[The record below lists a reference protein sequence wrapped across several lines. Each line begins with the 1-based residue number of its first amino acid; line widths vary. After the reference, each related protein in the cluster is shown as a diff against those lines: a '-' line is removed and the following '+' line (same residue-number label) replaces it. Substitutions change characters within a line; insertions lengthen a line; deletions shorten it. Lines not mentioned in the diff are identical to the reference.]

1 MHGYKILLVE
11 DETSLAHLVSIQL
24 KTYGHKVQLASD
36 ATEAQDSLLNG
47 TFDLV
52 LLDWMLPNESGID
65 LLRWMRS
72 HEDQTLQKKPV
83 IFVTALTTSG
93 HIIQALELGADDYL
107 TKPFEE
113 SVLVARINAVM
124 RRFKATTQTE
134 TNKTSSADGELKVG
148 DLSVDVRGFEASL
161 REDKLNLT
169 RSEFLLLKNLIEE
182 KGCVLTREKLI
193 SKVQGTEINV
203 TGRTVDTH
211 IFGLRKKLKDYSQI
225 IETIRG
231 VGYRLN
237 TPQ

>member
-24 KTYGHKVQLASD
+24 KTYGHKVQLASN
-36 ATEAQDSLLNG
+36 ASEAKDSLLNDNY
-47 TFDLV
+47 DLV

-72 HEDQTLQKKPV
+72 HQDSVIQKKPV

-124 RRFKATTQTE
+124 RRFKATSQPSE
-134 TNKTSSADGELKVG
+134 VKSTSVAGELQVG
-148 DLSVDVRGFEASL
+148 DLSVDVKAFEASL
-161 REDKLNLT
+161 RDEKLSLT

-211 IFGLRKKLKDYSQI
+211 IFGLRKKLKDYSHI

>member
-1 MHGYKILLVE
+1 MIGYKLLLVE

-24 KTYGHKVQLASD
+24 KTYGHKVKVASD
-36 ATEAQDSLLNG
+36 AAEARESLAEEDY
-47 TFDLV
+47 DLV
-52 LLDWMLPNESGID
+52 LLDWMLPNETGVD

-72 HEDQTLQKKPV
+72 SDDPVIKTKPV
-83 IFVTALTTSG
+83 IFVTALTTTG
-93 HIIQALELGADDYL
+93 HIIQALELGADDYV

-124 RRFKATTQTE
+124 RRFKAKEEEAVKVASGETLTT
-134 TNKTSSADGELKVG
+134 GELNLDPKA
-148 DLSVDVRGFEASL
+148 FEVSL
-161 REDKLNLT
+161 KGERLNLT
-169 RSEFLLLKNLIEE
+169 RSEFLLLKNLMTE

-193 SKVQGTEINV
+193 SKVQGTEVNV

-211 IFGLRKKLKDYSQI
+211 IFGLRKKLKDYSHI

-237 TPQ
+237 QP